1 MEVIKVTEAVEVIE
15 TVQVPYAWE
24 ITQYVNSKSIWFF
37 KAKEADEVIEA
48 SDVIM
53 SVEFIE
59 ATEVSIALRPLKPI
73 S

>member
-1 MEVIKVTEAVEVIE
+1 MEVIEVTEAVEVIE

>member
-37 KAKEADEVIEA
+37 KAKEAVEVIKA

-59 ATEVSIALRPLKPI
+59 ATEVSRTLRPLKPI

>member
-1 MEVIKVTEAVEVIE
+1 MLFFFILEAKEAVEVI
-15 TVQVPYAWE
+15 
-24 ITQYVNSKSIWFF
+24 K
-37 KAKEADEVIEA
+37 A

-59 ATEVSIALRPLKPI
+59 ATEVSRTLRPLKPI